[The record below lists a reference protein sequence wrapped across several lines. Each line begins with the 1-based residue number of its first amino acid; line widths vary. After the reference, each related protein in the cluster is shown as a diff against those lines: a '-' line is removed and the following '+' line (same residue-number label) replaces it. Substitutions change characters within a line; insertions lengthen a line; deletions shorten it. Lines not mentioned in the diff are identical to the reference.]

1 MKPAKITA
9 VCDLLDLKKAP
20 GSTEF
25 TIEYSDMNS
34 TYSRTFSQI
43 SSQGK
48 SMPRCLQILKLKYED
63 QKINTESQ
71 IVYAGRSNYDLAL
84 LYSDVSS
91 WLTLSKGIITKFD
104 RESAIMFSAQ
114 PIISDNSQSQDL
126 KIDISVS
133 SNNCEKMT
141 KTVKLKVLDDIFSKP
156 EISIPISEFS

>member
-1 MKPAKITA
+1 MDIKKIVPLTKDFVYVETIEEKKLLNGFCGINWASAMKPAKITA
-9 VCDLLDLKKAP
+9 VCDLLDQKKTP
-20 GSTEF
+20 ESTEL

-48 SMPRCLQILKLKYED
+48 SMPRCLQILKLNYED

-91 WLTLSKGIITKFD
+91 WLTLSKGIVTKFD
-104 RESAIMFSAQ
+104 R
-114 PIISDNSQSQDL
+114 
-126 KIDISVS
+126 
-133 SNNCEKMT
+133 
-141 KTVKLKVLDDIFSKP
+141 
-156 EISIPISEFS
+156 